1 MPRFCLSSLDH
12 VVKFWHWSLP
22 KCLWFIPSIALAH
35 TSYICVKQKCI
46 GTSWGGEQSPHL
58 KLLAIS
64 WSGLTGLLLTNKNK
78 SVAVRSTLVRV
89 VRRHIDVFSVAEV
102 ANRYKGL
109 VLLVLACEEIICEDS
124 ACKEQKCLDCDARD
138 SHGSRGSAESLD
150 TAEN

>member
-1 MPRFCLSSLDH
+1 M
-12 VVKFWHWSLP
+12 
-22 KCLWFIPSIALAH
+22 
-35 TSYICVKQKCI
+35 
-46 GTSWGGEQSPHL
+46 

-78 SVAVRSTLVRV
+78 SVAVGSTLVRV